1 MDLRLA
7 GTAVA
12 VNLAAESPLENAMGG
27 NVIPATTG
35 RVPVRDQHVEAIV
48 RKVGETARAAPQTID
63 ERLHRLDNE
72 WDIDR
77 IYETTIGL
85 ISIVGLMLAL
95 TVNMWWLA
103 LPVFGAVSLLSH
115 ALFGWSIFLVLFR
128 ALGVRTGTE
137 IAYERY
143 ALKALRGDF
152 QQIAAVMTPD
162 DREAIATF
170 EGEGGMAYG
179 PATPEPCDPQVVKEV
194 LEAVQK

>member
-1 MDLRLA
+1 VEQIA
-7 GTAVA
+7 QAVGATAC
-12 VNLAAESPLENAMGG
+12 
-27 NVIPATTG
+27 AT
-35 RVPVRDQHVEAIV
+35 PECL
-48 RKVGETARAAPQTID
+48 D
-63 ERLHRLDNE
+63 ERIHRLDHE

-85 ISIVGLMLAL
+85 ISIVGLILGL
-95 TVNMWWLA
+95 VVNEWWLI
-103 LPVFGAVSLLSH
+103 LPAFGAISLLSH
-115 ALFGWSIFLVLFR
+115 GLFGWSIFLVLFR

-152 QQIAAVMTPD
+152 HQIAAVMTPD
-162 DREAIATF
+162 DREAISTF

-179 PATPEPCDPQVVKEV
+179 PSVPEPSDPRVVKDV